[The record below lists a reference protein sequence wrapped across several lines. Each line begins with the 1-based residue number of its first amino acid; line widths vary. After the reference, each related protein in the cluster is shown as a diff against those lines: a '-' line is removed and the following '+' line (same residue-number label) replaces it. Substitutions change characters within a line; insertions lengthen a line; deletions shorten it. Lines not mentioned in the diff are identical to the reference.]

1 MTGGDHT
8 HRVDSPC
15 SRVGL
20 LSSLAAL
27 LGGVLL
33 FACGSP
39 EPPAGSGAAVEAI
52 PIKDTVVPE
61 VPAPVPVEE
70 EGEQEQEQEQEEDDG
85 HHVGALETY
94 RYWAGEEPGEDMQV
108 LNGEYWASA
117 HWSKEYTLYLELR
130 FPRARDFVMGRGF
143 EQLKEQQVIHG
154 APDWFDPPA
163 DYEVWEGNQ
172 GSLYF
177 LHPKK
182 GHIYIFERQL

>member
-1 MTGGDHT
+1 MSGCDRT
-8 HRVDSPC
+8 HRVGAPWSRAFLPPC
-15 SRVGL
+15 
-20 LSSLAAL
+20 LAAL
-27 LGGVLL
+27 LACVLH

-39 EPPAGSGAAVEAI
+39 DPPAGSGAAVEAI
-52 PIKDTVVPE
+52 PIKDRGVPE

-70 EGEQEQEQEQEEDDG
+70 EVEQEQEQEEDDG

-130 FPRARDFVMGRGF
+130 FPRAKDFVMSKRF
-143 EQLKEQQVIHG
+143 ERSVEHQVIHG

-163 DYEVWEGNQ
+163 DYEVWEGNL